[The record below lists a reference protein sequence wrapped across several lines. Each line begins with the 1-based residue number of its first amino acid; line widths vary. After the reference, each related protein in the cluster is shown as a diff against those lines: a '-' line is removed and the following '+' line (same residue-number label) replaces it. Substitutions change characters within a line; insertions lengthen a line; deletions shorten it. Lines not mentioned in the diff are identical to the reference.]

1 MAKKL
6 SILDVA
12 NQLGMKLKRTGSYSY
27 EWVEHDSFVIN
38 ARDNTFYWNS
48 RSESGDVIQL
58 VETVRDVSY
67 REAMSFL
74 EKGEFSEVDVEAQ
87 LAPREPFRYSLEK
100 YEHEDFTATR
110 SYLQTERG
118 LSRQT
123 VDFFLNQGSI
133 AEATR
138 KKGDYFEPVIV
149 FKYKD
154 SQGTL
159 LGASLQGIVEN
170 RVQYPDR
177 GRLKQIMRNSDGQ
190 LGFSVDIGKPE
201 RLVFAESPI
210 DLMSY
215 YELHQEQLENV
226 RLVAMDGL
234 KSGII
239 SRRFME
245 LYAEMQGKTYEAN
258 QSTARALETVVTT
271 TDFFQ
276 NPQNQHLITLAVDND
291 EAGRTF
297 ISRLQ
302 EKDIP
307 FQIAIPPIT
316 VAGNEKADWNDFL
329 KQPSQIPSEL
339 VHLYSVEKDEVSY
352 QGYFARELAEEK
364 ARELTTDKVQVV
376 VAPISL
382 TNDEVRNYQET
393 TIESREVSE
402 PIAEYQAVKKEQK
415 GDIDSVDY
423 QTPFFNSEILDRY
436 VEEVM
441 QHYTDDISTAE
452 YLFPD
457 GRMVSS
463 WEFGTRGDDHRAIRN
478 YFDVMENPS
487 LDILDS
493 HPKDFWNL
501 VHNGLG
507 AVRLVPE
514 TQTALIVENQ
524 ILTPEQQERLNHSS
538 LKIEKYQEG
547 QEITPEYLENLGVKM
562 NWSTQEK
569 SLDNNQETESV
580 LEQEKQDIS
589 EEFKNIIPS
598 PYLELAQK
606 ADHDYHAQIS
616 YSTFKADLENLTKA
630 VESQIQAGS
639 LNVSLSDEAYF
650 YTLVNYTGWSHPMQ
664 QLKPEALEA
673 LKKHRS
679 FFESINDTNIDR
691 FKEKGTPEQ
700 NQMYTILKELQKELG
715 RSNTSTIF
723 SEEVAISAYNL
734 NRGLNSLTAEN
745 WRQSN
750 TDPLGTLGRNTWNIL
765 SYPANEIVNDNVDY
779 YFQLVPY
786 HLLEFL
792 NGKTGSVEI
801 SPKTYENI
809 LQQLR
814 DEAVVIQPDGITEEY
829 KKAPEE
835 SQEQMIGISEQ
846 QKNERTN
853 GSQGS
858 LQPKAEGSPTPAP
871 EVGTFE
877 RSVTSRPTI
886 SSHLLHFTINEEFQ
900 SSNDGRYH
908 SISKNE
914 LAKLNRPIR
923 SQTIQNAAQ
932 YYLDELANSKI
943 YYVTPDKTVQVNF
956 EKKHFMHLT
965 GIKPIAEGQTPEKTL
980 HDFAEGNGHFDNILL
995 ANNDAAFDKLNVL
1008 SDLSVATESTS
1019 FYFDDLTDIRRYNG
1033 HFDSLI
1039 KSDDKDIILL
1049 FKELEEENYIPISV
1063 FQSRTKLVKEL
1074 ESADKTPILGIFRER
1089 DGHIEQ
1095 LSINEEYIKDGGKE
1109 MMEILRNR
1117 QYEEVAPD
1125 ITNPKLDRDG
1135 DGLPDQVEKVGTTL
1149 IDSPDSDGDGVSDY
1163 DELAQG
1169 TDPND
1174 PNSNLYRDEERAMT
1188 IQNSQEAD
1196 EKKNQ
1201 IQSPAP
1207 EKSDVISTE
1216 EATKTNQEI
1225 VTGFILAGDTVGLN
1239 NHLKEG
1245 VKQYLDS
1252 EQYKNYLD
1260 KMSQLNNYS
1269 SRNIQLILSQNPN
1282 ASYVASYNK
1291 WKKEF
1296 ERHVKKGEKALKV
1309 IAPIA
1314 HIRKDSEG
1322 NPLLDQDGKP
1332 QTYVTFKT
1340 ESVFDVSQTE
1350 GKDLPK
1356 PLQPVKENL
1365 SDLDYANL
1373 YRSLK
1378 TIANEN
1384 QVHVRFD
1391 QLENETKGYYSSK
1404 NNEIVI
1410 RKDMGKAQIIKTF
1423 LHETAHS
1430 ELHHANHPQR
1440 ENLTYSNAE
1449 LQAESVAYVVA
1460 SYYGMDTSD
1469 YSFGYLAGWSNDKKA
1484 LTDLEAQLDIVNKEA
1499 RDLIQRIDSHLE
1511 KIKEVQLQKNEN
1523 RFEEKLK
1530 NAQAK
1535 TESLSKEQTKKEG
1548 KESKK
1553 EKGISV

>member
-12 NQLGMKLKRTGSYSY
+12 NQLGMELKRTGSYSY

-67 REAMSFL
+67 REAMNFL

-110 SYLQTERG
+110 SYLQAERG
-118 LSRQT
+118 LARQT
-123 VDFFLNQGSI
+123 VDFFLKQGSI

-154 SQGTL
+154 SQGAL

-170 RVQYPDR
+170 QVQYPDR

-190 LGFSVDIGKPE
+190 SGFSVDIGKPE

-239 SRRFME
+239 GRRFME

-271 TDFFQ
+271 TDFFK

-352 QGYFARELAEEK
+352 QGYFSRELAEEK
-364 ARELTTDKVQVV
+364 ARELTTDKVKVV

-393 TIESREVSE
+393 TIESREEIEVSE
-402 PIAEYQAVKKEQK
+402 PIEEYQAVKKEQK

-547 QEITPEYLENLGVKM
+547 QEITPEYLENLGVNM

-569 SLDNNQETESV
+569 SLDNNQETDSV
-580 LEQEKQDIS
+580 LEQEKDPGLTQSQEMTGHMLGDLS
-589 EEFKNIIPS
+589 ES
-598 PYLELAQK
+598 SQK
-606 ADHDYHAQIS
+606 AAPLPEVNNSQPLNDLLPNQTGDQSLLYFTISNPDKSRFKKNYHAATKRDLERINSYAPQLQEAAQWYLQNLANTTIS
-616 YSTFKADLENLTKA
+616 Y
-630 VESQIQAGS
+630 V
-639 LNVSLSDEAYF
+639 
-650 YTLVNYTGWSHPMQ
+650 
-664 QLKPEALEA
+664 
-673 LKKHRS
+673 
-679 FFESINDTNIDR
+679 
-691 FKEKGTPEQ
+691 
-700 NQMYTILKELQKELG
+700 
-715 RSNTSTIF
+715 
-723 SEEVAISAYNL
+723 
-734 NRGLNSLTAEN
+734 
-745 WRQSN
+745 
-750 TDPLGTLGRNTWNIL
+750 
-765 SYPANEIVNDNVDY
+765 
-779 YFQLVPY
+779 
-786 HLLEFL
+786 
-792 NGKTGSVEI
+792 
-801 SPKTYENI
+801 
-809 LQQLR
+809 
-814 DEAVVIQPDGITEEY
+814 Y
-829 KKAPEE
+829 KDD
-835 SQEQMIGISEQ
+835 I
-846 QKNERTN
+846 
-853 GSQGS
+853 
-858 LQPKAEGSPTPAP
+858 SPTPLIVQI
-871 EVGTFE
+871 EFKE
-877 RSVTSRPTI
+877 R
-886 SSHLLHFTINEEFQ
+886 
-900 SSNDGRYH
+900 
-908 SISKNE
+908 
-914 LAKLNRPIR
+914 
-923 SQTIQNAAQ
+923 
-932 YYLDELANSKI
+932 
-943 YYVTPDKTVQVNF
+943 
-956 EKKHFMHLT
+956 HFMHLT
-965 GIKPIAEGQTPEKTL
+965 GLFPIKNDQTAEKTL
-980 HDFAEGNGHFDNILL
+980 YDFANGQGDYENLMIANGGATFQKLQVLPEIKDILRTG
-995 ANNDAAFDKLNVL
+995 A
-1008 SDLSVATESTS
+1008 
-1019 FYFDDLTDIRRYNG
+1019 FYFDDVSGIPRLHNIDMATA
-1033 HFDSLI
+1033 I
-1039 KSDDKDIILL
+1039 KSDDGGFVTAFKSNEEGLYPASLL
-1049 FKELEEENYIPISV
+1049 QLTPDLHTEFMQVPPG
-1063 FQSRTKLVKEL
+1063 
-1074 ESADKTPILGIFRER
+1074 KTILGIYREK
-1089 DGHIEQ
+1089 DGLLEQ
-1095 LSINEEYIKDGGKE
+1095 LSINEDYVKDGGKE

-1117 QYEEVAPD
+1117 QYEEVAPEV
-1125 ITNPKLDRDG
+1125 INPKLDRDH
-1135 DGLPDQVEKVGTTL
+1135 DGLPDRVEEAGTTL
-1149 IDSPDSDGDGVSDY
+1149 TDSPDSDGDGISDY

-1174 PNSNLYRDEERAMT
+1174 PTSNLYRDEERQIDAENLT
-1188 IQNSQEAD
+1188 EIQKKQASVQAIVEG
-1196 EKKNQ
+1196 KNQ
-1201 IQSPAP
+1201 LASI
-1207 EKSDVISTE
+1207 EDMTR
-1216 EATKTNQEI
+1216 TNQEI
-1225 VTGFILAGDTVGLN
+1225 VTGFILAGDTAGLN

-1252 EQYKNYLD
+1252 EHYKNYLD

-1296 ERHVKKGEKALKV
+1296 ERNVKKGEKALKV

-1314 HIRKDSEG
+1314 HIKKDSEG

-1356 PLQPVKENL
+1356 LLQPVKENL

-1378 TIANEN
+1378 IIANEN

-1391 QLENETKGYYSSK
+1391 QLENEAKGYYSSK

-1469 YSFGYLAGWSNDKKA
+1469 YSFGYLADWSNDKKA

-1523 RFEEKLK
+1523 RFEQKLK
-1530 NAQAK
+1530 DAQAK
-1535 TESLSKEQTKKEG
+1535 TESLGKEQTKKEG

>member
-12 NQLGMKLKRTGSYSY
+12 NQLGMELKRTGSYSY

-67 REAMSFL
+67 REAMNFL

-110 SYLQTERG
+110 SYLQAERG
-118 LSRQT
+118 LARQT
-123 VDFFLNQGSI
+123 VDFFLKQGSI

-154 SQGTL
+154 SQGAL

-170 RVQYPDR
+170 QVQYPDR

-190 LGFSVDIGKPE
+190 SGFSVDIGKPE

-239 SRRFME
+239 GRRFME

-271 TDFFQ
+271 TDFFK

-352 QGYFARELAEEK
+352 QGYFSRELAEEK
-364 ARELTTDKVQVV
+364 ARELTTDKVKVV

-393 TIESREVSE
+393 TIESREEIEVSE
-402 PIAEYQAVKKEQK
+402 PIEEYQAVKKEQK

-547 QEITPEYLENLGVKM
+547 QEITPEYLENLGVNM

-569 SLDNNQETESV
+569 SLDNNQETDSV
-580 LEQEKQDIS
+580 LEQEKDPGLTQSQEMTGHMLGDLS
-589 EEFKNIIPS
+589 ES
-598 PYLELAQK
+598 SQK
-606 ADHDYHAQIS
+606 AAPLPEVNNSQPLNDLLPNQTGDQSLLYFTISNPDKSRFKKNYHAATKRDLERINSYAPQLQEAAQWYLQNLANTTIS
-616 YSTFKADLENLTKA
+616 Y
-630 VESQIQAGS
+630 V
-639 LNVSLSDEAYF
+639 
-650 YTLVNYTGWSHPMQ
+650 
-664 QLKPEALEA
+664 
-673 LKKHRS
+673 
-679 FFESINDTNIDR
+679 
-691 FKEKGTPEQ
+691 
-700 NQMYTILKELQKELG
+700 
-715 RSNTSTIF
+715 
-723 SEEVAISAYNL
+723 
-734 NRGLNSLTAEN
+734 
-745 WRQSN
+745 
-750 TDPLGTLGRNTWNIL
+750 
-765 SYPANEIVNDNVDY
+765 
-779 YFQLVPY
+779 
-786 HLLEFL
+786 
-792 NGKTGSVEI
+792 
-801 SPKTYENI
+801 
-809 LQQLR
+809 
-814 DEAVVIQPDGITEEY
+814 Y
-829 KKAPEE
+829 KDD
-835 SQEQMIGISEQ
+835 I
-846 QKNERTN
+846 
-853 GSQGS
+853 
-858 LQPKAEGSPTPAP
+858 SPTPLIVQI
-871 EVGTFE
+871 EFKE
-877 RSVTSRPTI
+877 R
-886 SSHLLHFTINEEFQ
+886 
-900 SSNDGRYH
+900 
-908 SISKNE
+908 
-914 LAKLNRPIR
+914 
-923 SQTIQNAAQ
+923 
-932 YYLDELANSKI
+932 
-943 YYVTPDKTVQVNF
+943 
-956 EKKHFMHLT
+956 HFMHLT
-965 GIKPIAEGQTPEKTL
+965 GLFPIKNDQTAEKTL
-980 HDFAEGNGHFDNILL
+980 YDFANGQGDYENLMIANGGATFQKLQVLPEIKDILRTG
-995 ANNDAAFDKLNVL
+995 A
-1008 SDLSVATESTS
+1008 
-1019 FYFDDLTDIRRYNG
+1019 FYFDDVSGIPRLHNIDMATA
-1033 HFDSLI
+1033 I
-1039 KSDDKDIILL
+1039 KSDDGGFVTAFKSNEEGLYPASLL
-1049 FKELEEENYIPISV
+1049 QLTPDLHTEFMQVPPG
-1063 FQSRTKLVKEL
+1063 
-1074 ESADKTPILGIFRER
+1074 KTILGIYREK
-1089 DGHIEQ
+1089 DGLLEQ
-1095 LSINEEYIKDGGKE
+1095 LSINEDYVKDGGKE

-1117 QYEEVAPD
+1117 QYEEVAPEV
-1125 ITNPKLDRDG
+1125 INPKLDRDH
-1135 DGLPDQVEKVGTTL
+1135 DGLPDRVEEAGTTL
-1149 IDSPDSDGDGVSDY
+1149 TDSPDSDGDGISDY

-1174 PNSNLYRDEERAMT
+1174 PTSNLYRDEERQIDAENLT
-1188 IQNSQEAD
+1188 EIQKKQASVQAIVEG
-1196 EKKNQ
+1196 KNQ
-1201 IQSPAP
+1201 LASI
-1207 EKSDVISTE
+1207 EDMTR
-1216 EATKTNQEI
+1216 TNQEI
-1225 VTGFILAGDTVGLN
+1225 VTGFILAGDTAGLN

-1252 EQYKNYLD
+1252 EHYKNYLD
-1260 KMSQLNNYS
+1260 KMSQINKYS
-1269 SRNIQLILSQNPN
+1269 SRNIQLIL
-1282 ASYVASYNK
+1282 
-1291 WKKEF
+1291 
-1296 ERHVKKGEKALKV
+1296 
-1309 IAPIA
+1309 
-1314 HIRKDSEG
+1314 
-1322 NPLLDQDGKP
+1322 
-1332 QTYVTFKT
+1332 
-1340 ESVFDVSQTE
+1340 
-1350 GKDLPK
+1350 
-1356 PLQPVKENL
+1356 
-1365 SDLDYANL
+1365 
-1373 YRSLK
+1373 
-1378 TIANEN
+1378 
-1384 QVHVRFD
+1384 
-1391 QLENETKGYYSSK
+1391 
-1404 NNEIVI
+1404 
-1410 RKDMGKAQIIKTF
+1410 
-1423 LHETAHS
+1423 
-1430 ELHHANHPQR
+1430 
-1440 ENLTYSNAE
+1440 
-1449 LQAESVAYVVA
+1449 
-1460 SYYGMDTSD
+1460 
-1469 YSFGYLAGWSNDKKA
+1469 
-1484 LTDLEAQLDIVNKEA
+1484 
-1499 RDLIQRIDSHLE
+1499 
-1511 KIKEVQLQKNEN
+1511 
-1523 RFEEKLK
+1523 
-1530 NAQAK
+1530 
-1535 TESLSKEQTKKEG
+1535 
-1548 KESKK
+1548 
-1553 EKGISV
+1553 

>member
-12 NQLGMKLKRTGSYSY
+12 NQLGMELKRTGSYSY

-67 REAMSFL
+67 REAMNFL

-110 SYLQTERG
+110 SYLQAERG
-118 LSRQT
+118 LARQT
-123 VDFFLNQGSI
+123 VDFFLKQGSI

-154 SQGTL
+154 SQGAL

-170 RVQYPDR
+170 QVQYPDR

-190 LGFSVDIGKPE
+190 SGFSVDIGKPE

-239 SRRFME
+239 GRRFME

-271 TDFFQ
+271 TDFFK

-352 QGYFARELAEEK
+352 QGYFSRELAEEK

-415 GDIDSVDY
+415 GDIDTVDY

-547 QEITPEYLENLGVKM
+547 QEITPEYLENLGVNM

-589 EEFKNIIPS
+589 EE
-598 PYLELAQK
+598 YEK
-606 ADHDYHAQIS
+606 AH
-616 YSTFKADLENLTKA
+616 
-630 VESQIQAGS
+630 
-639 LNVSLSDEAYF
+639 
-650 YTLVNYTGWSHPMQ
+650 
-664 QLKPEALEA
+664 
-673 LKKHRS
+673 
-679 FFESINDTNIDR
+679 ESITQ
-691 FKEKGTPEQ
+691 EQ
-700 NQMYTILKELQKELG
+700 N
-715 RSNTSTIF
+715 
-723 SEEVAISAYNL
+723 
-734 NRGLNSLTAEN
+734 
-745 WRQSN
+745 
-750 TDPLGTLGRNTWNIL
+750 
-765 SYPANEIVNDNVDY
+765 
-779 YFQLVPY
+779 
-786 HLLEFL
+786 
-792 NGKTGSVEI
+792 
-801 SPKTYENI
+801 
-809 LQQLR
+809 
-814 DEAVVIQPDGITEEY
+814 
-829 KKAPEE
+829 
-835 SQEQMIGISEQ
+835 
-846 QKNERTN
+846 KNERT
-853 GSQGS
+853 SQYKGS
-858 LQPKAEGSPTPAP
+858 LQPEAEGSTSPVLETS
-871 EVGTFE
+871 TFE

-886 SSHLLHFTINEEFQ
+886 SSQYLNISIKGGFK
-900 SSNDGRYH
+900 SSKTHKNH
-908 SISKNE
+908 SIDQYDLS
-914 LAKLNRPIR
+914 KLNRR
-923 SQTIQNAAQ
+923 GHDIQEAAQ
-932 YYLDELANSKI
+932 FYREYLANSKI
-943 YYVTPDKTVQVNF
+943 NYFTSEGNVVQVNF
-956 EKKHFMHLT
+956 LEENFMHLT
-965 GIKPIAEGQTPEKTL
+965 GLKIISEGVTPEQIL
-980 HDFAEGNGHFDNILL
+980 HDFANGGKLSYDDIRLG
-995 ANNDAAFDKLNVL
+995 NNDSPLDKIKVL
-1008 SDLSVATESTS
+1008 PDLEAVLKTDS
-1019 FYFDDLTDIRRYNG
+1019 FYFDQLQDIPRYEG
-1033 HFDSLI
+1033 RFDSLI
-1039 KSDDKDIILL
+1039 KADDKDIMLL
-1049 FKELEEENYIPISV
+1049 FRATEENGTVPVSVFKTRPILSKELEVAKKNI
-1063 FQSRTKLVKEL
+1063 
-1074 ESADKTPILGIFRER
+1074 ILGIYRER
-1089 DGHIEQ
+1089 DGLIEQ
-1095 LSINEEYIKDGGKE
+1095 LSINEDYVKDNGKE

-1117 QYEEVAPD
+1117 QYEEVAPEV
-1125 ITNPKLDRDG
+1125 INPKLDRDH
-1135 DGLPDQVEKVGTTL
+1135 DGLPDRVEEAGTTL
-1149 IDSPDSDGDGVSDY
+1149 TDSPDSDGDGISDY

-1174 PNSNLYRDEERAMT
+1174 PTSNLYRDEERQIDAENLT
-1188 IQNSQEAD
+1188 EIQKKQAPVQAIVE
-1196 EKKNQ
+1196 EKNQ
-1201 IQSPAP
+1201 LASM
-1207 EKSDVISTE
+1207 EDMTR
-1216 EATKTNQEI
+1216 TNQEI

-1252 EQYKNYLD
+1252 EHYKNYLD

-1296 ERHVKKGEKALKV
+1296 ERNVKKGEKALKV

-1356 PLQPVKENL
+1356 SLQPVKENL

-1391 QLENETKGYYSSK
+1391 QLENEAKGYYSSK

-1410 RKDMGKAQIIKTF
+1410 RKDMGKSQIIKTF

-1523 RFEEKLK
+1523 RFEQKLK
-1530 NAQAK
+1530 DAQEK
-1535 TESLSKEQTKKEG
+1535 TESLGKEQTKKEG

>member
-12 NQLGMKLKRTGSYSY
+12 NQLGMELKRTGSYSY

-110 SYLQTERG
+110 SYLQAERG
-118 LSRQT
+118 LARQT
-123 VDFFLNQGSI
+123 VDFFLKQGSI

-190 LGFSVDIGKPE
+190 SGFSVDIGKPE
-201 RLVFAESPI
+201 RLVFAESSI

-271 TDFFQ
+271 TDFFK

-316 VAGNEKADWNDFL
+316 EAGKEKADWNDFL

-352 QGYFARELAEEK
+352 QGYFSRELAEEK

-376 VAPISL
+376 VASISL

-393 TIESREVSE
+393 TIESIEVSE

-514 TQTALIVENQ
+514 TQTALIAENQ

-547 QEITPEYLENLGVKM
+547 QEITPEYLENLGVNM

-569 SLDNNQETESV
+569 SLENNQETDSV
-580 LEQEKQDIS
+580 SEQEKDPGLTQSQEMTGHMLGDLSESSQKAAPLPEVNNSQPLNDLLPNQTGDQSLLYFTISNPDKSRFKKNYHAATKRDLERINSYAPQLQEAAQWYLQNLANTTISYVYKDDITPTPLIVQI
-589 EEFKNIIPS
+589 EFK
-598 PYLELAQK
+598 
-606 ADHDYHAQIS
+606 
-616 YSTFKADLENLTKA
+616 
-630 VESQIQAGS
+630 
-639 LNVSLSDEAYF
+639 
-650 YTLVNYTGWSHPMQ
+650 
-664 QLKPEALEA
+664 
-673 LKKHRS
+673 
-679 FFESINDTNIDR
+679 
-691 FKEKGTPEQ
+691 
-700 NQMYTILKELQKELG
+700 
-715 RSNTSTIF
+715 
-723 SEEVAISAYNL
+723 
-734 NRGLNSLTAEN
+734 
-745 WRQSN
+745 
-750 TDPLGTLGRNTWNIL
+750 
-765 SYPANEIVNDNVDY
+765 
-779 YFQLVPY
+779 
-786 HLLEFL
+786 
-792 NGKTGSVEI
+792 
-801 SPKTYENI
+801 
-809 LQQLR
+809 
-814 DEAVVIQPDGITEEY
+814 
-829 KKAPEE
+829 
-835 SQEQMIGISEQ
+835 
-846 QKNERTN
+846 ER
-853 GSQGS
+853 
-858 LQPKAEGSPTPAP
+858 
-871 EVGTFE
+871 
-877 RSVTSRPTI
+877 
-886 SSHLLHFTINEEFQ
+886 
-900 SSNDGRYH
+900 
-908 SISKNE
+908 
-914 LAKLNRPIR
+914 
-923 SQTIQNAAQ
+923 
-932 YYLDELANSKI
+932 
-943 YYVTPDKTVQVNF
+943 
-956 EKKHFMHLT
+956 HFMHLT
-965 GIKPIAEGQTPEKTL
+965 GLFPIKNDQTAEKTL
-980 HDFAEGNGHFDNILL
+980 YDFANGQGDYENLMIANGGATFQKLQVLPEIKDILRTG
-995 ANNDAAFDKLNVL
+995 A
-1008 SDLSVATESTS
+1008 
-1019 FYFDDLTDIRRYNG
+1019 FYFDDVSGIPRLHNIDMATA
-1033 HFDSLI
+1033 I
-1039 KSDDKDIILL
+1039 KSDDGGFVTAFKSNEEGLYPASLL
-1049 FKELEEENYIPISV
+1049 QLTPDLHTEFMQVPPG
-1063 FQSRTKLVKEL
+1063 
-1074 ESADKTPILGIFRER
+1074 KTILGIYREK
-1089 DGHIEQ
+1089 DGLLEQ
-1095 LSINEEYIKDGGKE
+1095 LSINEDYVKDGGKE

-1117 QYEEVAPD
+1117 QYEEVAPEV
-1125 ITNPKLDRDG
+1125 INPKLDRDH
-1135 DGLPDQVEKVGTTL
+1135 DGLPDRVEEAGTTL
-1149 IDSPDSDGDGVSDY
+1149 TDSPDSDGDGISDY

-1174 PNSNLYRDEERAMT
+1174 PTSNLYRDEERQIDAENLT
-1188 IQNSQEAD
+1188 EIQKKQAPVQAIVEG
-1196 EKKNQ
+1196 KNQ
-1201 IQSPAP
+1201 LASM
-1207 EKSDVISTE
+1207 EDMTR
-1216 EATKTNQEI
+1216 TNQEI

-1252 EQYKNYLD
+1252 EHYKNYLD

-1296 ERHVKKGEKALKV
+1296 ERNVKKGEKALKV

-1314 HIRKDSEG
+1314 HIKKDSEG

-1356 PLQPVKENL
+1356 LLQPVKENL

-1378 TIANEN
+1378 IIANEN

-1391 QLENETKGYYSSK
+1391 QLENEAKGYYSSK

-1469 YSFGYLAGWSNDKKA
+1469 YSFGYLADWSNDKKA

-1523 RFEEKLK
+1523 RFEQKLK
-1530 NAQAK
+1530 DAQAK
-1535 TESLSKEQTKKEG
+1535 TESLGKEQTKKEG

>member
-12 NQLGMKLKRTGSYSY
+12 NQLGMELKRTGSYSY

-123 VDFFLNQGSI
+123 VDFFLKQSSI

-154 SQGTL
+154 NQGAL
-159 LGASLQGIVEN
+159 LGGSLQGIVEN
-170 RVQYPDR
+170 RVQYPER
-177 GRLKQIMRNSDGQ
+177 GRLKQILRNSDGQ

-271 TDFFQ
+271 TDFFK

-316 VAGNEKADWNDFL
+316 VTGNEKADWNDFL

-352 QGYFARELAEEK
+352 QGYFSRELAEEK
-364 ARELTTDKVQVV
+364 ARELTTDKVKVV

-382 TNDEVRNYQET
+382 TNDEVRNY
-393 TIESREVSE
+393 
-402 PIAEYQAVKKEQK
+402 
-415 GDIDSVDY
+415 
-423 QTPFFNSEILDRY
+423 
-436 VEEVM
+436 
-441 QHYTDDISTAE
+441 
-452 YLFPD
+452 
-457 GRMVSS
+457 
-463 WEFGTRGDDHRAIRN
+463 
-478 YFDVMENPS
+478 
-487 LDILDS
+487 
-493 HPKDFWNL
+493 
-501 VHNGLG
+501 
-507 AVRLVPE
+507 
-514 TQTALIVENQ
+514 
-524 ILTPEQQERLNHSS
+524 
-538 LKIEKYQEG
+538 
-547 QEITPEYLENLGVKM
+547 
-562 NWSTQEK
+562 
-569 SLDNNQETESV
+569 
-580 LEQEKQDIS
+580 QEKQDIS

-606 ADHDYHAQIS
+606 ADHDYHARVSS
-616 YSTFKADLENLTKA
+616 YEFFMADLENLTKA

-700 NQMYTILKELQKELG
+700 NQMYAILKEIQKELG

-734 NRGLNSLTAEN
+734 NRGLNSLTAEH
-745 WRQSN
+745 WGQSN
-750 TDPLGTLGRNTWNIL
+750 TDPLGTLGRDTWNIL
-765 SYPANEIVNDNVDY
+765 SYPANEIVNGNVDY

-814 DEAVVIQPDGITEEY
+814 DEAVVIQPDEITEEY
-829 KKAPEE
+829 EKAPEI
-835 SQEQMIGISEQ
+835 SQEQAKKTENEFGDFSESS
-846 QKNERTN
+846 QKAAPLPEANQSQPLN
-853 GSQGS
+853 GS
-858 LQPKAEGSPTPAP
+858 SPNQTQ
-871 EVGTFE
+871 
-877 RSVTSRPTI
+877 SQS
-886 SSHLLHFTINEEFQ
+886 LLHFTILDADKSIYKPNYHPIK
-900 SSNDGRYH
+900 SS
-908 SISKNE
+908 E
-914 LAKLNRPIR
+914 LRKLNRYAPQLQ
-923 SQTIQNAAQ
+923 QTANW
-932 YYLDELANSKI
+932 YLNTLADSNVSYFFKDGEEL
-943 YYVTPDKTVQVNF
+943 KTVSVSFNK
-956 EKKHFMHLT
+956 ENFMHLT
-965 GIKPIAEGQTPEKTL
+965 GIAPVNDEQTPEQSL
-980 HDFAEGNGHFDNILL
+980 LDFAEGRGEFDNIMI
-995 ANNDAAFDKLNVL
+995 ANRGAAFEKLQVL
-1008 SDLSVATESTS
+1008 PDFEAVIDASS
-1019 FYFDDLTDIRRYNG
+1019 FYFDDLSQIEKFNRIDLSKAIVTE
-1033 HFDSLI
+1033 
-1039 KSDDKDIILL
+1039 DKDLL
-1049 FKELEEENYIPISV
+1049 LAFRDIDGVGIPASIMRVKGKLSYELEGRE
-1063 FQSRTKLVKEL
+1063 
-1074 ESADKTPILGIFRER
+1074 KTILGVFRER
-1089 DGHIEQ
+1089 DGLIEQ
-1095 LSINEEYIKDGGKE
+1095 LSINEDYVKDGGKE

-1117 QYEEVAPD
+1117 QYEEVAPEV
-1125 ITNPKLDRDG
+1125 INPKLDRDH
-1135 DGLPDQVEKVGTTL
+1135 DGLPDRVEEAGTTL
-1149 IDSPDSDGDGVSDY
+1149 TDSPDSDGDGISDY
-1163 DELAQG
+1163 DELTQG

-1174 PNSNLYRDEERAMT
+1174 PTSNLYRDEERQIDAENLT
-1188 IQNSQEAD
+1188 EIQKKQAPVQAIVE
-1196 EKKNQ
+1196 EKNQ
-1201 IQSPAP
+1201 LASI
-1207 EKSDVISTE
+1207 EDMTR
-1216 EATKTNQEI
+1216 TNQEI

-1252 EQYKNYLD
+1252 EHYKNYLD

-1356 PLQPVKENL
+1356 SLQPVKENL

-1391 QLENETKGYYSSK
+1391 QLENEAKGYYSSK

-1523 RFEEKLK
+1523 RFEQKLK
-1530 NAQAK
+1530 DAQAK
-1535 TESLSKEQTKKEG
+1535 TESLDKEQTKKEG

>member
-12 NQLGMKLKRTGSYSY
+12 NQLGMELNRTGSYSY

-87 LAPREPFRYSLEK
+87 LAPSEPFRYSLEK

-123 VDFFLNQGSI
+123 VDFFLKQGSI

-271 TDFFQ
+271 TDFFK

-352 QGYFARELAEEK
+352 QGYFSRELAEEK
-364 ARELTTDKVQVV
+364 ARELTTDKVKVV

-393 TIESREVSE
+393 TIGSREVIEVSE
-402 PIAEYQAVKKEQK
+402 PI
-415 GDIDSVDY
+415 
-423 QTPFFNSEILDRY
+423 
-436 VEEVM
+436 
-441 QHYTDDISTAE
+441 
-452 YLFPD
+452 
-457 GRMVSS
+457 
-463 WEFGTRGDDHRAIRN
+463 
-478 YFDVMENPS
+478 
-487 LDILDS
+487 
-493 HPKDFWNL
+493 
-501 VHNGLG
+501 
-507 AVRLVPE
+507 
-514 TQTALIVENQ
+514 
-524 ILTPEQQERLNHSS
+524 
-538 LKIEKYQEG
+538 
-547 QEITPEYLENLGVKM
+547 
-562 NWSTQEK
+562 
-569 SLDNNQETESV
+569 
-580 LEQEKQDIS
+580 
-589 EEFKNIIPS
+589 
-598 PYLELAQK
+598 
-606 ADHDYHAQIS
+606 
-616 YSTFKADLENLTKA
+616 
-630 VESQIQAGS
+630 
-639 LNVSLSDEAYF
+639 
-650 YTLVNYTGWSHPMQ
+650 
-664 QLKPEALEA
+664 
-673 LKKHRS
+673 
-679 FFESINDTNIDR
+679 
-691 FKEKGTPEQ
+691 
-700 NQMYTILKELQKELG
+700 
-715 RSNTSTIF
+715 
-723 SEEVAISAYNL
+723 
-734 NRGLNSLTAEN
+734 
-745 WRQSN
+745 
-750 TDPLGTLGRNTWNIL
+750 
-765 SYPANEIVNDNVDY
+765 
-779 YFQLVPY
+779 
-786 HLLEFL
+786 
-792 NGKTGSVEI
+792 
-801 SPKTYENI
+801 
-809 LQQLR
+809 
-814 DEAVVIQPDGITEEY
+814 EEY

-1074 ESADKTPILGIFRER
+1074 EAADKTPILGIFRER

-1117 QYEEVAPD
+1117 QYEEVVSEV
-1125 ITNPKLDRDG
+1125 TNPKLDRDG
-1135 DGLPDQVEKVGTTL
+1135 DGLPDQVEEAGTTL
-1149 IDSPDSDGDGVSDY
+1149 VDSPDSDGDGVSDY
-1163 DELAQG
+1163 DELVQG

-1174 PNSNLYRDEERAMT
+1174 PTSNLHRDEEKQIEAENLT
-1188 IQNSQEAD
+1188 EIQKKQAPVQTTVE
-1196 EKKNQ
+1196 EKNQ
-1201 IQSPAP
+1201 LA
-1207 EKSDVISTE
+1207 STE
-1216 EATKTNQEI
+1216 DMTRTNQEI

-1245 VKQYLDS
+1245 VKQYLNS
-1252 EQYKNYLD
+1252 AHYKNYLD

-1269 SRNIQLILSQNPN
+1269 SRNIQLILSQNSN

-1296 ERHVKKGEKALKV
+1296 GRHVKKGEKALKV

-1314 HIRKDSEG
+1314 HIKKDSEG
-1322 NPLLDQDGKP
+1322 NPLLDKDGKP

-1356 PLQPVKENL
+1356 SLQPVKENL

-1391 QLENETKGYYSSK
+1391 QLENEAKGYYSSK

-1499 RDLIQRIDSHLE
+1499 RDLIQRIDSQLE